1 MKRKMFQPNGF
12 LEVSVYTAFSGFST
26 KILNKTTA
34 VATRL
39 LLIFCASFKNNE
51 LIFILRETV
60 NPLTES
66 ITLKQNQ

>member
-26 KILNKTTA
+26 KILNKTA